1 MGKQQAKLA
10 MLDIQE
16 APQVN
21 ADQRDAGFRVRGL
34 ASRVRLGY
42 KFDSCSP
49 AAAASSYSGITYTFI
64 TGSAADRLDI

>member
-49 AAAASSYSGITYTFI
+49 AAAASS
-64 TGSAADRLDI
+64 